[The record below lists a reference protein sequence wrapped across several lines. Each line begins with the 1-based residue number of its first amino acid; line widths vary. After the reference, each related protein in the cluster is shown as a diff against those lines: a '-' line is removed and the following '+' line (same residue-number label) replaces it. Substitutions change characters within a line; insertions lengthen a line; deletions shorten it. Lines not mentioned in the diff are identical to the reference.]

1 MQASIPKL
9 PACTESLTIHCLRSP
24 HILIYLFIFK
34 AEISHM
40 SYLIFAT
47 ACCKENVYVQYF
59 VVIIIIIME
68 FLFLHL

>member
-1 MQASIPKL
+1 
-9 PACTESLTIHCLRSP
+9 
-24 HILIYLFIFK
+24 
-34 AEISHM
+34 M

-68 FLFLHL
+68 FLFLHLWLYNLDRGLQSLQISTVVMTVGLSPMM